1 MANPEQTEKSF
12 RWFFVITA
20 IFITTLVVS
29 NIIAVKLIQLG
40 PFTLP
45 AGVLVFPIT
54 YIFGDILTEVYGYAH
69 ARRVIWTGFLCNVL
83 AVGAIWLAIQLPGAP
98 YWRLI
103 YFDNSASAQQAF
115 AAVLGFAP
123 RLLTAS
129 FIAYLVGEFLNSY
142 VLAKMKIRTGGR
154 FLWMRTIGSTIVG
167 EGADSFLFI
176 FLAFGG
182 VFPVVALW
190 ETFLGQWVF
199 KTSYEALLTPLT
211 YGVVQF
217 LKKSEGVDVFDYSTR
232 FNPLKF

>member
-1 MANPEQTEKSF
+1 MANSEQTEKSF
-12 RWFFVITA
+12 RWFFLVTA
-20 IFITTLVVS
+20 IFVTTLVVS

-40 PFTLP
+40 PLTLP

-54 YIFGDILTEVYGYAH
+54 YIFGDILTEVYGYAR
-69 ARRVIWTGFLCNVL
+69 ARRVIWTGFFCNLL

-98 YWRLI
+98 FWNLKD
-103 YFDNSASAQQAF
+103 FADPVAAQKAF

-123 RLLTAS
+123 RLLAAS
-129 FIAYLVGEFLNSY
+129 FVAYLVGEFLNSY

-182 VFPVVALW
+182 VFPLAVLW
-190 ETFLGQWVF
+190 ETFLWQWVF
-199 KTSYEALLTPLT
+199 KTSYEALVTPVT
-211 YGVVQF
+211 YAVVRF